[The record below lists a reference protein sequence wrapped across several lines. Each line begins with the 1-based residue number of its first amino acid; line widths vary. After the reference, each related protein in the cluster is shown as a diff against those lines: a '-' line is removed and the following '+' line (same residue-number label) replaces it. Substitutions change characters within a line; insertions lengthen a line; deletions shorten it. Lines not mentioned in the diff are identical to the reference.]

1 MFLHEYK
8 PLFPSFLNG
17 IKPSEKLSIEEHSR
31 RHFFLSKDGNPFPG
45 NFDVNLTP
53 YLRGIFQTLE
63 FENKAEEIV
72 FMKGCQIGGSSV
84 SLAFLLWLAN
94 CGHSAPALVVFPTEK
109 NSHRFVKKKFRPA
122 VKNCSSLMEKI
133 QERDVER
140 ESLDLFN
147 YPGGTV
153 SFGNAHAP
161 NTLRMDSCSVVIFDE
176 VSDFPT
182 DSDGQGDPVEIGRG
196 RTSTY
201 EGRRKIYLVSTPT
214 ISGICRIEKAY
225 LETDQRKFF
234 VPCPECEHFQLID
247 WKRIRWD
254 QTNSEIVWLEC
265 ESCKTRIFE
274 NKKTWMLSKGEWRS
288 TAEDRTHGRKIG
300 FHISGLY
307 APVGML
313 SWRAIV
319 GQFLAAKEN
328 PSLLK
333 VFVNNILGETW
344 KEGVG
349 FSKNKLKKR
358 IHDYRVE
365 PLPQGVGLITAGVD
379 INGSHTNIEIV
390 GWGRDKESW
399 GLAYHI
405 IEKEPTDPS
414 LWEDLDAYLSQ
425 LFTHHKGYKLRIAST
440 AIDTGYMCDEVYA
453 FIRSKLGTGRNII
466 GIKGIEGMAR
476 PVIESR
482 PNYKNRGKL
491 PIYSVS
497 FNTSND
503 LLFAWLSTKEIGA
516 GYCHFP
522 KFYKNTN
529 FFDEVSAVKRVTEYR
544 KGRELGR
551 WIQDPSKRKEA
562 NDCRRYAMAAMFH
575 LGSLGEDIN
584 GLCDRLDNED
594 ITEHDD
600 E

>member
-1 MFLHEYK
+1 MLPQYK
-8 PLFPSFLNG
+8 PMLSSFLDG
-17 IKPSEKLSIEEHSR
+17 IKPSEKLSVEEHSR
-31 RHFFLSKDGNPFPG
+31 RHFYLPRDGNPFPG
-45 NFDVNLTP
+45 HFDVNLTP
-53 YLRGIFQTLE
+53 YLREILSSLE
-63 FENKAEEIV
+63 FENPAEEIV

-84 SLAFLLWLAN
+84 SLAFLLWVAN
-94 CGHSAPALVVFPTEK
+94 CGHSAPSLVVFPTEK
-109 NSHRFVKKKFRPA
+109 NAHRFVKKKFRPA
-122 VKNCSSLMEKI
+122 VQNCAPLMEKLA
-133 QERDVER
+133 QKDVER
-140 ESLDLFN
+140 ESLDLFS

-161 NTLRMDSCSVVIFDE
+161 NTMRMDSCAVVIFDE

-182 DSDGQGDPVEIGRG
+182 DSDGQGDPIEIGRG

-234 VPCPECEHFQLID
+234 VPCPECEYFQLID

-254 QTNSEIVWLEC
+254 QTNSEKVWLEC
-265 ESCKTRIFE
+265 ENSQCKIRIFE
-274 NKKTWMLSKGEWRS
+274 NKKTQMLAKGQWRA
-288 TAEDRTHGRKIG
+288 TASAQGRKIG

-313 SWRAIV
+313 SWRAAV
-319 GQFLAAKEN
+319 GQFLAAKES

-349 FSKNKLKKR
+349 FSKNRLKKR

-365 PLPQGVGLITAGVD
+365 PLPQGVGLVTAGVD

-390 GWGRDKESW
+390 GWGRDRENW

-405 IEKEPTDPS
+405 IEKEPSDPD
-414 LWEDLDAYLSQ
+414 LWQELDLYLNQ
-425 LFTHHKGYKLRIAST
+425 IFTHHKGFKLRIAAT
-440 AIDTGYMCDEVYA
+440 AIDTGFMCDEVYA
-453 FIRSKLGTGRNII
+453 YVRSKLGSGRNII
-466 GIKGIEGMAR
+466 GIKGIEGLAR

-482 PNYKNRGKL
+482 PNFKNKGRL

-497 FNTSND
+497 MNTSND
-503 LLFAWLSTKEIGA
+503 LLFAWLNTKEPGP
-516 GYCHFP
+516 GFCHFP
-522 KFYKNTN
+522 KFYKKTN
-529 FFDEVSAVKRVTEYR
+529 FFDELSAVKRITEYR

-551 WIQDPSKRKEA
+551 WVQEPSKRKEA

-575 LGSLGEDIN
+575 LGALGEDIN
-584 GLCDRLDNED
+584 LLCDRLDSGQLEED
-594 ITEHDD
+594 E
-600 E
+600 EYE